1 MKTNDKKALRGLSV
15 EKLKERLAQTY
26 KERADLR
33 IQLGSG
39 KIKNV
44 HAVRQKSREIAV
56 IATLIQEKLE
66 EAKLQN
72 G

>member
-15 EKLKERLAQTY
+15 EKLKERLAQAY

-33 IQLGSG
+33 IQLSSG